1 MPEVNNIT
9 LNQPADALG
18 SIEIASDVLEIIVG
32 VAASQVDGVN
42 RMRGTIA
49 NNVSELFGR
58 TEHSKGVKLSVND
71 GEISADVFVYLDY
84 GVNVPKV
91 ALEMQDKVK
100 QQVTLMTELPMG
112 EVNVHIV
119 GIVPEKNDSDIDP
132 DDIFGDRA
140 AATGDDEQTTSKD
153 GDL

>member
-18 SIEIASDVLEIIVG
+18 TIEIAADVLEIIVG
-32 VAASQVDGVN
+32 AAASQVDGVN

-58 TEHSKGVKLSVND
+58 TELSKGVKLSID
-71 GEISADVFVYLDY
+71 HDTISVDVFVYLDY

-91 ALEMQDKVK
+91 ALAMQDKVK
-100 QQVTLMTELPMG
+100 QQVSLMTELAIN

-119 GIVPEKNDSDIDP
+119 GIVPEKNDSEIDP
-132 DDIFGDRA
+132 DDIFGDHA
-140 AATGDDEQTTSKD
+140 QATDVTGTQSSKD
-153 GDL
+153 GDR